1 MNRRVTVEA
10 PASSANLGA
19 GFDVFALALK
29 KPRDR
34 LTLVREARGIKVSV
48 RGASLPESPDRNV
61 VGAVANAIMEEQGV
75 RAGVSLLLGKGV
87 PVGVGLGSSAA
98 SSVAAAVGIDSLFDL
113 RLSQRELT
121 GYAGVGEK
129 LASGAS
135 HYDNVAASLVG
146 GFVIVAGDQTITR
159 MEAPGSLSLCLV
171 TPKVELPKEKTRYA
185 RSLLPNEAP
194 LESVVAVVRAAS
206 MMVHGFA
213 TGSIEEVG
221 AAMAESLVDE
231 RRAVMVPG
239 FESVREAAVERG
251 AAGVCISGA
260 GPTVLAAI
268 RRGKASGVLAAM
280 VKAFSKEG
288 VESSG
293 FITRVGEGCRIVE
306 RR

>member
-1 MNRRVTVEA
+1 MNKRVTVEA

-29 KPRDR
+29 RPRDR
-34 LTLVREARGIKVSV
+34 LTLVRKARGIKISV
-48 RGASLPESPDRNV
+48 KGASLPESPERNV
-61 VGAVANAIMEEQGV
+61 VGAVANAIMEEQEVGG
-75 RAGVSLLLGKGV
+75 GVSLLLRKGV

-121 GYAGVGEK
+121 KYAGVGEK
-129 LASGAS
+129 LASGAF

-146 GFVIVAGDQTITR
+146 GFVIVTGGQTITS

-171 TPKVELPKEKTRYA
+171 TPRVELPEEKTKYA
-185 RSLLPNEAP
+185 RTLLPKEVP
-194 LESVVAVVRAAS
+194 LESMVAAVKAAS

-213 TGSIEEVG
+213 SGSIEEVG
-221 AAMAESLVDE
+221 AAMAGSLVDE

-239 FESVREAAVERG
+239 FESVRKAAVEHG

-260 GPTVLAAI
+260 GPTVLAAA
-268 RRGKASGVLAAM
+268 RREKASGVLVAM
-280 VKAFSKEG
+280 VEAFSKQG
-288 VESSG
+288 IESSG
-293 FITRVGEGCRIVE
+293 FITGVGGGCRIVE
-306 RR
+306 RI